1 MGYIPR
7 NKDLA
12 LCHTKVLVQVGE
24 VHFIVKFWMA
34 YGGSSV
40 NPRVHVPE
48 VIKVYFLFTLRLVT
62 QSENIFPF
70 PRRTDPNTKQPRWS
84 WTELPGPRK
93 VFLIANT

>member
-34 YGGSSV
+34 YGVVVS
-40 NPRVHVPE
+40 
-48 VIKVYFLFTLRLVT
+48 T
-62 QSENIFPF
+62 QGYMYLKS
-70 PRRTDPNTKQPRWS
+70 
-84 WTELPGPRK
+84 
-93 VFLIANT
+93 